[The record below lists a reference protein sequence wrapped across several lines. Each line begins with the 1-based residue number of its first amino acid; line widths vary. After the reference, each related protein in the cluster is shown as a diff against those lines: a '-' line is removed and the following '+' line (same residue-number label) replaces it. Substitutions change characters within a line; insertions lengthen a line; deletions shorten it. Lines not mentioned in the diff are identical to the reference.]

1 MISFKTSI
9 DYHKK
14 EREHKARRR
23 KTVKFNNILKR
34 KFSGRGG
41 VTLIYAVSS
50 FISSFTGIN
59 SIPSYLIRS
68 DGNTYLIR
76 SDGNSLDIT
85 VSRLFAPHDA
95 HTGVAL
101 V

>member
-68 DGNTYLIR
+68 DGN
-76 SDGNSLDIT
+76 SLDIT